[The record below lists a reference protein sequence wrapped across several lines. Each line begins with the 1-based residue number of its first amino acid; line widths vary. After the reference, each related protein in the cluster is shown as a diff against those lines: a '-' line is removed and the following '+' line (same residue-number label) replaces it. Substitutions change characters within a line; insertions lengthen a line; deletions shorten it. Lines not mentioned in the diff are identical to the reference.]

1 MGRWREIE
9 NHEDFSKLRHFL
21 KDHSLLTGKEI
32 EVLLE
37 IKKYREEKGTWKS
50 RPRGMYTEVAKR
62 MNLYYPQ
69 TKIVKGTLITVNVPY
84 AAYIKETEKQIIQ
97 KIVNAYF
104 SLHLIY
110 KFNLLPVTLN
120 DINQLIETNKNEFQN
135 AITHTRNKLSDNADN
150 TVINLIETIFG
161 IENNNIRKAS
171 EIPNEIQEIS
181 ANINNPRDYTY
192 LQKLLNKHSIFTE
205 KEIEI
210 LIEINKFRNL
220 NEEYRNKKR
229 GIYAGVAK
237 QMELYL
243 PQKEISKTTTKD
255 IPYAAFIKS
264 IEKRII
270 DRITRA
276 FFSFYLLYRLSLLP
290 VILKEMERMINANK
304 KDFQNAVFQTRNVLF
319 YIDQKEVIGLLQIT
333 FNLDILKLND
343 WSKNIPECLEMQIYI
358 KEWTRIDEHNAIKG
372 NA

>member
-1 MGRWREIE
+1 MGRWREIK
-9 NHEDFSKLRHFL
+9 NHENFSKLRHFL

-69 TKIVKGTLITVNVPY
+69 TRITKGTLVTVNVPY

-104 SLHLIY
+104 SLHLIS

-120 DINQLIETNKNEFQN
+120 DIDRLMETNKNEFQN
-135 AITHTRNKLSDNADN
+135 AISHTRNKLSNRVDN
-150 TVINLIETIFG
+150 TVMDLIHAIFG
-161 IENNNIRKAS
+161 LDHLNIQTES
-171 EIPNEIQEIS
+171 ELFDKKES
-181 ANINNPRDYTY
+181 TKINDPKDYTY
-192 LQKLLNKHSIFTE
+192 LQKLLHKHSIFTE

-220 NEEYRNKKR
+220 NEAYQNKKR

-243 PQKEISKTTTKD
+243 PQKEISETAINTKNT
-255 IPYAAFIKS
+255 PYAAFIKS

-270 DRITRA
+270 NRIVRA
-276 FFSFYLLYRLSLLP
+276 FFSFYLLYRLGLLP
-290 VILKEMERMINANK
+290 VILKEMELMINTNK
-304 KDFQNAVFQTRNVLF
+304 RDFQNAVFQTRNGLF
-319 YIDQKEVIGLLQIT
+319 YIDQKEVIELLQIT
-333 FNLDILKLND
+333 FSLNILALND
-343 WSKNIPECLEMQIYI
+343 WIQNTPECPEMQTYV
-358 KEWTRIDEHNAIKG
+358 KEWTRIDEQNAVKG
-372 NA
+372 NT